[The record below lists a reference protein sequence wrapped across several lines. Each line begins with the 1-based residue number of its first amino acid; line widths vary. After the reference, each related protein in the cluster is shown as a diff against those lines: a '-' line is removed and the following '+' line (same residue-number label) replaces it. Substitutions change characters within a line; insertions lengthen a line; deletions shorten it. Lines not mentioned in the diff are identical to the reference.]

1 MTLSRIIDLF
11 EMDNN
16 VRYSPQEREEIDV
29 MWNNATPDQRSFLE
43 GLSDEDLENI
53 CIGEQ
58 RGDTDAT
65 VTCFYGGKWQ
75 SLPAGVNG
83 LLARIF
89 DL

>member
-1 MTLSRIIDLF
+1 VTLSRIIDAF
-11 EMDNN
+11 EGDNGYI
-16 VRYSPQEREEIDV
+16 YSPEEREEIDR
-29 MWNNATPDQRSFLE
+29 MWNSATPDQRAFLE
-43 GLSDEDLENI
+43 GLSTEDLESI
-53 CIGEQ
+53 CVGEQ
-58 RGDTDAT
+58 RGGTDAT